1 LIFHFKY
8 SAAPIDGSRVNI
20 AKRRRMAR
28 FQIRFATLSVAI
40 AVILLAISGCNESP
54 SAADINATHEIASS
68 SSEPAAATN
77 AALAYA
83 RIDQAMGDAF
93 FDPLVNMSATAA
105 PSPAESAYLRSKQPI
120 VRDLLAASQLPECR
134 FSTDY
139 SQGLNVMMPHL
150 LWGRNFA
157 KLLQYDA
164 VRVLHEERDG
174 SGAAARLVAIL
185 RISDDIAGEPV
196 ALAKL
201 VALGGIDLALQ
212 TIVQSSGA
220 LTTARDREMLVNELR
235 RVEAGPTFEFKTML
249 AREAEMAKMSIGRGE
264 SVSPGIDGNEVVV
277 PADAR
282 VGTIAEI
289 ERVLR
294 EIEKVWNL
302 PRAEQEIKRHSD
314 QARLAMAKPFVAGYD
329 ALRKRSRDTQAKI
342 QATIKTLQGPAS
354 R

>member
-1 LIFHFKY
+1 MFHFKY
-8 SAAPIDGSRVNI
+8 SAAPIDGSTVNI
-20 AKRRRMAR
+20 AKRHSRMAR
-28 FQIRFATLSVAI
+28 FQIKFASFAI
-40 AVILLAISGCNESP
+40 ASVVILLAASACSESP
-54 SAADINATHEIASS
+54 SAAEVDPAHEVASS
-68 SSEPAAATN
+68 RSEPAPGAN

-93 FDPLVNMSATAA
+93 FDPLANMSASAA
-105 PSPAESAYLRSKQPI
+105 PSTAESAYLRSKQPI

-164 VRVLHEERDG
+164 IRVLHEERDG
-174 SGAAARLVAIL
+174 SGAAARLAAIL

-212 TIVQSSGA
+212 TIVQSNGA
-220 LTTARDREMLVNELR
+220 LSDPGDRTLLVNELR
-235 RVEAGPTFEFKTML
+235 RVESGPTFEFKTML
-249 AREAEMAKMSIGRGE
+249 TREAEMAKMSIHRGE
-264 SVSPGIDGNEVVV
+264 SVSPGMDGNEMVV

-289 ERVLR
+289 ERVLH

-329 ALRKRSRDTQAKI
+329 GLRKHSRDTQAKI
-342 QATIKTLQGPAS
+342 QATIKTLQAPAAK
-354 R
+354 